1 VRTGP
6 HRGEVIWRPLQHD
19 TVLDVLH
26 NPRYAGAFV
35 FGRTRTQPTV
45 DGGRRV
51 ALLPRDQWFA
61 LLPGSH
67 AGYLTWEEYEE
78 NQRRLQANA
87 AAYQP
92 GPDRQ
97 PSPPREGPALLQGLA
112 ICGRCGERMA
122 VRYHRRR
129 GRLVPDY
136 ICQHATIPQ
145 GRAPCQ
151 SVPGGAVD
159 AAIGAVLVRTVTPL
173 ALEMALAVQDE
184 LTARADEAER
194 LRQQQV
200 ERARYEAE
208 LAQRRFLRVDPDNRL
223 VADVLEAEWNAKL
236 RALAEAQDEVA
247 RHRQAAERGLGEAER
262 SAIQALAA
270 DVPRLWRDP
279 RTPDRERK
287 RMARLLLED
296 VTLRKGDELVV
307 QVRFRGG
314 ASETLTLPRPLSAAQ
329 GRRTAPDL
337 VAEID
342 RLLDD
347 HTDAE
352 VAAALNAGGHRSYD
366 GKPFHALRIASLRR
380 SYGLANH
387 RRRLQ
392 ARGLLTERALA
403 AALGVAPETVEQWWR
418 RGYLRAE
425 RANDKG
431 ERLYHPP
438 GEQAPAKWQRKPP
451 RGQLPPESRDGGAVC
466 E

>member
-1 VRTGP
+1 
-6 HRGEVIWRPLQHD
+6 
-19 TVLDVLH
+19 
-26 NPRYAGAFV
+26 
-35 FGRTRTQPTV
+35 
-45 DGGRRV
+45 
-51 ALLPRDQWFA
+51 
-61 LLPGSH
+61 
-67 AGYLTWEEYEE
+67 
-78 NQRRLQANA
+78 
-87 AAYQP
+87 
-92 GPDRQ
+92 
-97 PSPPREGPALLQGLA
+97 
-112 ICGRCGERMA
+112 M
-122 VRYHRRR
+122 
-129 GRLVPDY
+129 
-136 ICQHATIPQ
+136 
-145 GRAPCQ
+145 
-151 SVPGGAVD
+151 
-159 AAIGAVLVRTVTPL
+159 
-173 ALEMALAVQDE
+173 
-184 LTARADEAER
+184 
-194 LRQQQV
+194 
-200 ERARYEAE
+200 
-208 LAQRRFLRVDPDNRL
+208 
-223 VADVLEAEWNAKL
+223 LEAAWNAKL

-262 SAIQALAA
+262 SAIRALAA
-270 DVPRLWRDP
+270 DFPRLWRDP

-352 VAAALNAGGHRSYD
+352 VAAALNAGGHRSYG

-380 SYGLANH
+380 SYRLADH

-451 RGQLPPESRDGGAVC
+451 RGQLPPESGNGGAVC
-466 E
+466 D